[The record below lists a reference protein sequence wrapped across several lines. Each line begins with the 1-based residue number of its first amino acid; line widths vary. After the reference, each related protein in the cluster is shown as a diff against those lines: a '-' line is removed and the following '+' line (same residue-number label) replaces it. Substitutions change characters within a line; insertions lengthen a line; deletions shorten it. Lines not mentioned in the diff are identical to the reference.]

1 MNRHMSTTRQ
11 PSVHRPGWA
20 AACALGVSLLLSSQ
34 VRAQDA
40 VALTERLVVCGSC
53 HNPDGHSVN
62 PDFPKLAG
70 QNGTYLLKQ
79 LNDIKSGKRKSAI
92 MSGIVSVVDAKEF
105 DALATHF
112 SEQKPMFGV
121 KADDKAVAAGKEI
134 FVEGIT
140 ETAVPACA
148 GCHNEDGSG
157 TDKYPR
163 LAGQHAPYVLQQL
176 INLKSGERDNDDRG
190 VMRAVAKRLNE
201 AQMNLVAQYIASMP
215 GGEEK

>member
-1 MNRHMSTTRQ
+1 M
-11 PSVHRPGWA
+11 A
-20 AACALGVSLLLSSQ
+20 
-34 VRAQDA
+34 
-40 VALTERLVVCGSC
+40 ERLVVCGSC

-70 QNGTYLLKQ
+70 QDRSYMTRQ
-79 LNDIKSGKRKSAI
+79 LNDIKTGKRKSVI
-92 MSGIVSVVDAKEF
+92 MSGVISVVDPKEF
-105 DALATHF
+105 SALATHF

-121 KADDKAVAAGKEI
+121 KADEKTVAAGKEI
-134 FVEGIT
+134 FMEGIT
-140 ETAVPACA
+140 NTAVPACS
-148 GCHNEDGSG
+148 GCHNDDGSG

-176 INLKSGERDNDDRG
+176 VNLKSGERDNDDRG
-190 VMRAVAKRLNE
+190 VMRAVAKRMTE

>member
-1 MNRHMSTTRQ
+1 MNRLTSIPRPPRADRQ
-11 PSVHRPGWA
+11 RWA
-20 AACALGVSLLLSSQ
+20 VGCALGASLLLGGNAWSD
-34 VRAQDA
+34 DA
-40 VALTERLVVCGSC
+40 TPMAERLVVCASC

-70 QNGTYLLKQ
+70 LDSAYLLKQ
-79 LNDIKSGKRKSAI
+79 LNDLKAGKRKSAI
-92 MSGIVSVVDAKEF
+92 MSGIISTVDPKEF
-105 DALATHF
+105 SALAAHF

-121 KADDKAVAAGKEI
+121 KADEKSVAAGKEI
-134 FVEGIT
+134 FMEGIT
-140 ETAVPACA
+140 DTAVPACS

-176 INLKSGERDNDDRG
+176 VNLKSGERDNDDRG
-190 VMRAVAKRLNE
+190 VMRAVAKRMTE

-215 GGEEK
+215 GGDEK